1 MKVKDIAKKYSIDKD
16 SFVDFLVEHKLPVT
30 THLLSGA
37 SVDDAKADF
46 YARLYK
52 GCKAAAR
59 GEYPFTENQQEEL
72 SIRIGEIISEGMSEE
87 KLAEFDA
94 IDDSNEAAKWLRINK
109 PNYARDVAAQTYKI
123 VYEIESK
130 K

>member
-37 SVDDAKADF
+37 SVDDAKADL

-59 GEYPFTENQQEEL
+59 GEYPFTESQQEEL
-72 SIRIGEIISEGMSEE
+72 SIRIGEIISEGMSED

-94 IDDSNEAAKWLRINK
+94 IDNPNEAAKWLRINK